1 MSDPIDRKVAFT
13 LAEAGERTGLSPS
26 TLRAQI
32 KRGVIP
38 ATLMGKTYIVRAD
51 DLEGYLRDHAGK
63 PGRSAKGERGTLHEA
78 EARMTRRASAGFWS
92 DANPRVIRDTQA
104 YRIAGYETF
113 AAYCDA
119 PRGFSPAY
127 LETLL
132 QLPRVP
138 LAMRKSR
145 TAK

>member
-1 MSDPIDRKVAFT
+1 MTDPIDRKVAFT
-13 LAEAGERTGLSPS
+13 LAEAGERTGLSPR

-38 ATLMGKTYIVRAD
+38 ATPMGKTYILRAE
-51 DLEGYLRDHAGK
+51 DLEVYLRDHAGES
-63 PGRSAKGERGTLHEA
+63 GRSAKGEGGTLHEA
-78 EARMTRRASAGFWS
+78 EARMTRGLASLQKPAEALG
-92 DANPRVIRDTQA
+92 VIRDTQA

-113 AAYCDA
+113 EAYCA
-119 PRGFSPAY
+119 AQRTFPPAY

-132 QLPRVP
+132 QLPSVP
-138 LAMRKSR
+138 LAKRKSR

>member
-1 MSDPIDRKVAFT
+1 MIDPIDRKVALT
-13 LAEAGERTGLSPS
+13 LAEAAERTGLSPR

-38 ATLMGKTYIVRAD
+38 ATLMGKTYIVRAE

-78 EARMTRRASAGFWS
+78 EARMTRGLASLQKPAE
-92 DANPRVIRDTQA
+92 ALRVIRDTQA

-113 AAYCDA
+113 EAYCA
-119 PRGFSPAY
+119 AQRGFSPAY
-127 LETLL
+127 LETLS

-138 LAMRKSR
+138 RAKRTSR
-145 TAK
+145 AAK